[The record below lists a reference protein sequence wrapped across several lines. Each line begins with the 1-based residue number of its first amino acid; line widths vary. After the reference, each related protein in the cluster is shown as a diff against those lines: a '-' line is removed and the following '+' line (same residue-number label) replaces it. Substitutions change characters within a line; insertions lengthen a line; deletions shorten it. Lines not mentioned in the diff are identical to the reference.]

1 MAITNGPAGDVMTA
15 ILPQPR
21 TTFFGRA
28 DSLDCIRKRLGKH
41 RLVTLTGVGGA
52 GKTRLALHVAEHAI
66 PGLADEVGWVEL
78 APLADPR
85 LVGPTACSSLDVRLT
100 PDSEPREALIK
111 QLQSGRW
118 LVVLD
123 NCEHVVDAC
132 AELVAAVLDR
142 CPGLRVLATSRE
154 ALGVPGEVA
163 YPVPSLPMPDDDVP
177 PDRQA
182 ESAMQ
187 AASVQ
192 LFVDRARAVR
202 PAFRVTPANVGAM
215 VRLCH
220 RLEGLPLALE
230 LAAARVRLLTVEQ
243 IAERLDEGL
252 GLPGGTGRQT
262 SPRHRT
268 MRAALDWSHNLLT
281 APERVLFRRLGVF
294 GGPAGIEP
302 YEAVCAGG
310 ELQRSNILEL
320 LARLIDQSLVVVD
333 DRESAARYRLLEPVR
348 RFAMEQLESSGELE
362 AVTRRHAACYL
373 ELAQSIAPELQGPG
387 RVQPLKRL
395 ESVHDNVRS
404 AWDRALEAG
413 DDRTVAGLARALF
426 WFWHFQGHFSE
437 GRTRSEEALEK
448 LDPVGEARAVLLY
461 TAGAMAWMQ
470 GDYPVARVRLEACVA
485 ECGEGRGGRPLP
497 AALRELAG
505 VRFALGEYPAAA
517 DLYEA
522 SIVRLRAS
530 ESAWDLA
537 LALVMLAD
545 VRAALGAGDV
555 ARGLREEARRLFS
568 RVGDSWGLSL
578 AHFGLAFGAARAG
591 ELEAAKVNAAEA
603 LALQNAG
610 GDDWNV
616 GQILVLLGEIEVRG
630 GRPGRAAERILES
643 IEAFNRVGDR
653 ISLVHSIASL
663 AEAERQRG
671 RTLRAV
677 RLAGAALA
685 HADLLEG
692 SYQYALATDQD
703 RARTVE
709 ALRRA
714 AGEEAF
720 AREWAAGRAMHL
732 DAAVAFALDVP
743 EPRRLAM
750 PGTGGQ
756 AALQVFA
763 LGPSAV
769 YRSGRRLRA
778 ADWTFALPKA
788 LLFFLL
794 VHGPRSKEQIGLE
807 FWPEASTGQLK
818 GRFRTTLYQLRRA
831 LGGTEW
837 VLYRDGA
844 YEFNRDLDYWLDVEA
859 FESGLDHAMALLDAD
874 PAVATTALERAVDLY
889 RGDFLEG
896 EPAAPWVCDYRDR
909 LRRRYREALFTLGR
923 LRTLEG
929 AHDLAADL
937 YRRAVACDDLDERAH
952 RELAHSLARGGDR
965 AGALR
970 HLDELAQLLR
980 RELDAEPSADTLD
993 FRARLEQGLAS

>member
-1 MAITNGPAGDVMTA
+1 MTA
-15 ILPQPR
+15 FLPQPR

-28 DSLDCIRKRLGKH
+28 NSLACIRKRLGKH

-52 GKTRLALHVAEHAI
+52 GKTRLALHVAEHAT
-66 PGLADEVGWVEL
+66 PGLADEVGWVEF

-85 LVGPTACSSLDVRLT
+85 LVESTACSSLDVRLT
-100 PDSEPREALIK
+100 PDRDRREALIK

-123 NCEHVVDAC
+123 NCEHVIDAC
-132 AELVAAVLDR
+132 AELVTAVLDR
-142 CPGLRVLATSRE
+142 CPDLRVLATSRE

-163 YPVPSLPMPDDDVP
+163 YPVPSLPMPDDEVP
-177 PDRQA
+177 PDRQV

-192 LFVDRARAVR
+192 LFVDRARAAR
-202 PAFRVTPANVGAM
+202 PAFGVTPANVGAI

-230 LAAARVRLLTVEQ
+230 LAAARVRSLTVEQ

-252 GLPGGTGRQT
+252 GLLGGTGRQT
-262 SPRHRT
+262 SPRHHT

-281 APERVLFRRLGVF
+281 APERVLFRRLGIF
-294 GGPAGIEP
+294 GGPAGIEH

-310 ELQRSNILEL
+310 ELERSDILEL

-348 RFAMEQLESSGELE
+348 RFAMEQLESSGEFE

-373 ELAQSIAPELQGPG
+373 ELAQSIAPELQGPS
-387 RVQPLKRL
+387 RVEPLKRL
-395 ESVHDNVRS
+395 ESVHDNVRG

-413 DDRTVAGLARALF
+413 DDRTVAGFARALF
-426 WFWHFQGHFSE
+426 WFWHFEGHFSE

-448 LDPVGEARAVLLY
+448 LDPVGEVRAALLY

-470 GDYPVARVRLEACVA
+470 GDYPVARVRLAACVA
-485 ECGEGRGGRPLP
+485 ECREGRGGGLLP

-505 VRFALGEYPAAA
+505 VRFALGEYAAAA

-522 SIVRLRAS
+522 SIVGLRAS

-545 VRAALGAGDV
+545 VRATLGAADV
-555 ARGLREEARRLFS
+555 ARGLREEARRLFG
-568 RVGDSWGLSL
+568 RAGDSWGLSL

-591 ELEAAKVNAAEA
+591 ELDAAKVDAAEA
-603 LALQNAG
+603 LALQKAG

-616 GQILVLLGEIEVRG
+616 GQILVLLGEIEVRD
-630 GRPGRAAERILES
+630 GRPERAAERILES
-643 IEAFNRVGDR
+643 VEAFNTVGDR

-677 RLAGAALA
+677 RLAGAARA

-692 SYQYALATDQD
+692 SYQYALATDED
-703 RARTVE
+703 RAQTVE

-720 AREWAAGRAMHL
+720 AEEWAAGRAMHL

-750 PGTGGQ
+750 PGAGKDGGQ

-778 ADWTFALPKA
+778 ADWTFALPRA

-807 FWPEASTGQLK
+807 FWPEASADQLK

-859 FESGLDHAMALLDAD
+859 FESGLDQATALLDAN
-874 PAVATTALERAVDLY
+874 PAVATTALERALDLY

-896 EPAAPWVCDYRDR
+896 EPAAPWVSDYRDR
-909 LRRRYREALFTLGR
+909 LRRRYRDALFTLGR

-965 AGALR
+965 VGALR

-993 FRARLEQGLAS
+993 LRARLEQELAP